1 MKTSEIAHR
10 TGVKTE
16 TVLFYEKAGL
26 LPRPQ
31 RTEGNYRQ
39 YQKSD
44 EDRLLFIRS
53 ARAFGF
59 DLDSIRKLLVLYD
72 DKDRSCGDFDEI
84 ARSQLADIRK
94 KIAALQQLEAFLEK
108 AVESC
113 PNGSIAECNTIQ
125 QLGAFREMRNRVE
138 FE

>member
-1 MKTSEIAHR
+1 MKTSEIARR

-26 LPRPQ
+26 LPRPK

-53 ARAFGF
+53 AREFGF
-59 DLDSIRKLLVLYD
+59 DLDSIRKLLKLYD
-72 DKDRSCGDFDEI
+72 DKERSCGDFDEI
-84 ARSQLADIRK
+84 ARAQLQDIRR
-94 KIAALQQLEAFLEK
+94 KIAALQKLETFLED
-108 AVESC
+108 AVGSC
-113 PNGSIAECNTIQ
+113 KSGRIAECNTIQ
-125 QLGAFREMRNRVE
+125 QLGVFRVMKNRDE
-138 FE
+138 LE